1 MSKPVRDPYRCGS
14 CRVSFVS
21 CAALARH
28 RGAGCC
34 SACTHGE
41 KEES

>member
-14 CRVSFVS
+14 CLVSFVS

-34 SACTHGE
+34 SACTHVSE
-41 KEES
+41 KAA